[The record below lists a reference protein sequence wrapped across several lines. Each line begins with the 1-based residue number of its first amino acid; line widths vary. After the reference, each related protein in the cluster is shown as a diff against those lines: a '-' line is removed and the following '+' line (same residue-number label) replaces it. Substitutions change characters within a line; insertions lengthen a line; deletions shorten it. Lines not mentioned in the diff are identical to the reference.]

1 MDEYSEYHKVIFL
14 DYRSPRSIKQILLS
28 GQLEIYFIA
37 MKCIYNTNWPILN
50 LDVNETVSN
59 CRITVCVFK
68 NNMTKCIRCIRRNRI
83 DIFGIILS
91 QQSEAV
97 ARTCS
102 VKKVFLKISQNSEEN
117 TCTRVSFLIKLKA
130 SGLQLY
136 KKRDSSTGFFLRIL
150 RIFYKHLLVQNT
162 SGGCFYTIT
171 VWVARYFYLASD
183 SSSQLFSNH
192 LLVNSEILSKT
203 VFILLSHRVSINFFF
218 WTSSAFLLSQA
229 FLLIYLISFS
239 FELWIFYHF
248 PYYFQVSGC
257 FISFFQCFEC

>member
-1 MDEYSEYHKVIFL
+1 MKQLVTVELLFVFSKTTWPNVSGVSGETELIFL
-14 DYRSPRSIKQILLS
+14 
-28 GQLEIYFIA
+28 
-37 MKCIYNTNWPILN
+37 
-50 LDVNETVSN
+50 VS
-59 CRITVCVFK
+59 FS
-68 NNMTKCIRCIRRNRI
+68 
-83 DIFGIILS
+83 S

-97 ARTCS
+97 ARTYS